1 MMQIRTLAAAGVAIA
16 TLGITT
22 VAQAVPE
29 VFNQAET
36 IEIGGAE
43 GMGQASGEVSTDYEV
58 FSFEATE
65 GEVVTLDVN
74 VTETLEGTEYT
85 DDDSQLFLFNSD
97 GILLTEN
104 DDENESTFESKISD
118 FVIPSDGT
126 YFVVVTTWD
135 NDPTLNEE
143 NVVVDWGSEG
153 GSNIRYDLVV
163 TKKDSLPESA
173 EQISPEAVTE
183 PENQPIPTEPM
194 EDSER

>member
-1 MMQIRTLAAAGVAIA
+1 MQIRTLAAAGVAIA

-173 EQISPEAVTE
+173 EQMSPEAVTE

>member
-173 EQISPEAVTE
+173 EQMSPEAVTE

>member
-1 MMQIRTLAAAGVAIA
+1 
-16 TLGITT
+16 
-22 VAQAVPE
+22 
-29 VFNQAET
+29 
-36 IEIGGAE
+36 
-43 GMGQASGEVSTDYEV
+43 VSTDYEV

-173 EQISPEAVTE
+173 EQMSPEAVTE

>member
-1 MMQIRTLAAAGVAIA
+1 MQIRTLAAAGVAIA